1 MAEETTPVPA
11 TPGATVVDVCDYLLV
26 ILKGFSLFCVVGY
39 FPLIISPDLLLS

>member
-26 ILKGFSLFCVVGY
+26 ILKGFLCFVLLDI
-39 FPLIISPDLLLS
+39 FP